1 MPHIR
6 TLPRALMAFSV
17 AALLAVASVALLTT
31 GGASHAEALPT
42 AFSADL
48 TTTFGVSAYAAKK
61 IVDAVNSPW
70 AMALSVALLPLGLGG
85 AALTIRATW
94 ATFVATIGKK
104 AATGAMVGW

>member
-1 MPHIR
+1 MSHIR
-6 TLPRALMAFSV
+6 TLPRAVTALSV
-17 AALLAVASVALLTT
+17 FALLAVASVALLMT
-31 GGASHAEALPT
+31 GGASSTGALPT
-42 AFSADL
+42 ALSADL

-70 AMALSVALLPLGLGG
+70 GMALSVALLPLGLGG

-94 ATFVATIGKK
+94 ATFIATIGKK

>member
-1 MPHIR
+1 MSHIR
-6 TLPRALMAFSV
+6 ALPRSLTAFAI
-17 AALLAVASVALLTT
+17 AALLAVASVALLTV
-31 GGASHAEALPT
+31 GGASASSVLPEAFP
-42 AFSADL
+42 AGP
-48 TTTFGVSAYAAKK
+48 TTTSGVSAYAAKK